1 MTDASLPVN
10 RRIFERVLH
19 KDWSG
24 LLYSV
29 EFRLMLRKAR
39 YSDPFAEYYSQ
50 YMASVIIAKSTN
62 PIFNRLPELQQEF
75 CDVWNEL
82 VQIAGNRN
90 LSIYILKHIRNV
102 YCSLHQGP
110 TATPTA
116 FSTTTPD
123 RDRVLL
129 FLQSYPFYTIA
140 RQRPAK
146 ESSSKDVPSA
156 QQDSTSAIP
165 KTPSARQDDVYKPAT
180 LGGANVATH
189 YPTHTASSS
198 QASPRPPSDI
208 IAHHTV
214 QTSGLPL
221 CPNHSSSSRFIPPI
235 ELLPLPATSSRVR
248 AKSGFGTSVA
258 WSIAHKN
265 WTLFSTTP
273 TRGLYA
279 SEAELEHKIME
290 LKYYE
295 KHSFSHIHGRH
306 DNSVV
311 AHVSLRFIR
320 RWGFVPPTSTLGAF
334 TVRFRERV
342 VDREGSSIDHR
353 EWVIKVDVPAIN
365 HIWREVT
372 VVVDVGRR
380 TVKTVDQR
388 KGVLG
393 LGIAHLNPQ
402 GVQIDQGLEL
412 YFASFLEFLGLPARL
427 SRVQWLRSN
436 SCEYLQVSIRDISA
450 EHETLVYHIREVKWV
465 LEPNGAAVWV
475 SSSDAGYNLKVDH
488 GWFEW
493 CPPRALSH
501 WQGPPSVQ

>member
-29 EFRLMLRKAR
+29 EFGLMLRKAR

-102 YCSLHQGP
+102 YCGLHQGP

-116 FSTTTPD
+116 FSTTTSD

-156 QQDSTSAIP
+156 QQDST
-165 KTPSARQDDVYKPAT
+165 
-180 LGGANVATH
+180 H
-189 YPTHTASSS
+189 
-198 QASPRPPSDI
+198 
-208 IAHHTV
+208 
-214 QTSGLPL
+214 
-221 CPNHSSSSRFIPPI
+221 FIPCSHEIRFWTVCRLVYRTQGLDPVLHYSN
-235 ELLPLPATSSRVR
+235 ER
-248 AKSGFGTSVA
+248 ALRCLV
-258 WSIAHKN
+258 I
-265 WTLFSTTP
+265 
-273 TRGLYA
+273 

-365 HIWREVT
+365 HIWREEVT